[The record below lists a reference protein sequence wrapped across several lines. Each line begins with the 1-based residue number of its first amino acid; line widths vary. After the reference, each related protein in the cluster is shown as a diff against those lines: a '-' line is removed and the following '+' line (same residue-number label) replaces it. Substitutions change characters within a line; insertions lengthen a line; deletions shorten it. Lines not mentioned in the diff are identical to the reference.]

1 MRPDQISENAICPF
15 YQQTVRTKH
24 GQFVGIECEP
34 LMTPERLG
42 FRASHILR
50 LASGDLLKYAEIFCE
65 SQDWKT
71 CPYAAALLKLKYK
84 ET

>member
-15 YQQTVRTKH
+15 YQQTIRTKH

-34 LMTPERLG
+34 LMAPEKLG
-42 FRASHILR
+42 FRASHIVR
-50 LASGDLLKYAEIFCE
+50 LASVDLLQYAGVFCE
-65 SQDWKT
+65 NDWKT